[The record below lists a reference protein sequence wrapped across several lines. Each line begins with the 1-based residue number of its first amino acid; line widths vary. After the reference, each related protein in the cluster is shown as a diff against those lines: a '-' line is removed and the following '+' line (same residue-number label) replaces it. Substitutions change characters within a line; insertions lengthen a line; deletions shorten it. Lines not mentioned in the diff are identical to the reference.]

1 MRSRS
6 FPKFGVRPTCMEPSE
21 GFLPIERSDARIL
34 VLGSLPGQ
42 KSLAAVEYYAHPQ
55 NAFWRIMQELF
66 GIAGD
71 YQERCE
77 CLRNAR
83 LALWDVLRASVRP
96 GSLDADIQQD
106 TASANDFGIFLKTH
120 ANIELIAFNGKK
132 AEQLFRALVPTEHFQ
147 HVRLHSLPST
157 SPAYAAMPFSGKLE
171 LWAAGLEL
179 P

>member
-1 MRSRS
+1 
-6 FPKFGVRPTCMEPSE
+6 MEPSE
-21 GFLPIERSDARIL
+21 GFPSIERSDARIL

-42 KSLAAVEYYAHPQ
+42 KSLAAAEYYAHPQ

-66 GIAGD
+66 GIAGG

-77 CLRNAR
+77 SMRNAR

-96 GSLDADIQQD
+96 GSLDADIQRD
-106 TASANDFGIFLKTH
+106 TASANDFDLFLKAH

-132 AEQLFRALVPTEHFQ
+132 AEQLFRAMVPTEHFE
-147 HVRLHSLPST
+147 HVRLLGLPST
-157 SPAYAAMPFSGKLE
+157 SPAYAAMSFAGKLD

-179 P
+179 PD